1 MHSREQELVEDG
13 GWCTSVCVAGVGG
26 WMNIRS
32 THHGMLFVL
41 MLVTT
46 AHIALYCVS
55 SEAVYIALL
64 GAILAWAAVSL
75 GGRRRRHVR
84 MYVD

>member
-1 MHSREQELVEDG
+1 MG
-13 GWCTSVCVAGVGG
+13 GY
-26 WMNIRS
+26 S
-32 THHGMLFVL
+32 THHGMLFVC

-55 SEAVYIALL
+55 SEAVYIALV

-75 GGRRRRHVR
+75 GGRRQCHVR
-84 MYVD
+84 V